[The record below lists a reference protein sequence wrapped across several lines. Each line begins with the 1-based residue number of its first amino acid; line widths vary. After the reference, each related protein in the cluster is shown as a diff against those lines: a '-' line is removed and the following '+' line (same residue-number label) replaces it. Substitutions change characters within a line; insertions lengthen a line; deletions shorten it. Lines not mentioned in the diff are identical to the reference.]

1 MGTSQL
7 VVGLFYAFPLMF
19 LGIRK
24 FPSMKLKDIVT
35 LLPII
40 LLNTCGHISALY
52 AMMQKGGGSFT
63 HVIKASEPVVSVI
76 LGLFINGIVPKPLT
90 ALSLLPITYGVAYA
104 STLGDLSIEKMS
116 KELLTLT
123 AILAMT
129 SNISFAFR
137 SVFRKKLTSEFK
149 KSTGLE
155 DPTTEHCVTT
165 ALSSIILGFA
175 TLYSEPVDE
184 ILKQYNNINDK
195 NQFIFNCIVCGMS
208 FYLYNE
214 IQNIVLD
221 LIGAVP
227 MAVGNT
233 LKRVAIFAALY
244 VFIPGETFPEAKIF
258 GCAIAIVGCL
268 LYAVFDAKKI

>member
-1 MGTSQL
+1 
-7 VVGLFYAFPLMF
+7 MF

-24 FPSMKLKDIVT
+24 FPSLKLKDIGT
-35 LLPII
+35 MLPII
-40 LLNTCGHISALY
+40 LLNTCGHITAVI

-76 LGLFINGIVPKPLT
+76 LGLIINGAVPKPLT
-90 ALSLLPITYGVAYA
+90 ALSLFPITYGVAYA

-123 AILAMT
+123 AILAMA
-129 SNISFAFR
+129 SNISFALR
-137 SVFRKKLTSEFK
+137 SILRKKLSPEFK
-149 KSTGLE
+149 KSTGLG
-155 DPTTEHCVTT
+155 DPTTEHCITT
-165 ALSSIILGFA
+165 ALSSIILGLV
-175 TLYSEPVDE
+175 TLTVEPVDE
-184 ILKQYNNINDK
+184 IMKQYNNINDK
-195 NQFIFNCIVCGMS
+195 NQFIFNCAYCGFA
-208 FYLYNE
+208 FYSYNE

-233 LKRVAIFAALY
+233 LKRVAIFAALF
-244 VFIPGETFPEAKIF
+244 VFIPGETFPPAKTF
-258 GCAIAIVGCL
+258 GCAVAIGGCL